1 MHLPV
6 FAAEALRLWL
16 IAVFSTCG
24 VAEDQ
29 AALTSGHLVRANLR
43 GVETHGMLRVPAYV
57 KMLRAGATNTSPRM
71 TCEDRG
77 GMLVVDA
84 DGALGQV
91 GGSFALR
98 QAIAT
103 GKTRGLVGVS
113 IRNVGHLGAL
123 GLFLEEA
130 AVAGFAGMM
139 MQNGPPIMGLPGSA
153 RSAIGNNPLAFSAPV
168 RGGPP
173 LVFDMA
179 ASEVAFGRI
188 MDHARTG
195 TPLQPGWALDSA
207 GRPTTDATAALRG
220 MLLPAGGYKGIG
232 LAMLVETFAGSLTG
246 LHAAAS
252 VAPGQQLPSRFGAML
267 LLVNPDIVVG
277 REIFDTHLGEWL
289 AHYKGS
295 SGEARYPGEK
305 TAQLEGE
312 RAAAGIPL
320 PDAVV
325 TDLRRTGSE
334 VGVPMPGPLA

>member
-1 MHLPV
+1 LPV
-6 FAAEALRLWL
+6 FAAQALREWL
-16 IAVFSTCG
+16 TAVFSAFG
-24 VAEDQ
+24 VPADA
-29 AALTSGHLVRANLR
+29 AALTASHLVRANLR
-43 GVETHGMLRVPAYV
+43 GVDTHGMLRVASYV
-57 KMLRAGATNTSPRM
+57 KMLRAGATNATPRL

-77 GMLVVDA
+77 GMLVVDC

-98 QAIAT
+98 QALAA
-103 GKTRGLVGVS
+103 GETRALVGVS

-130 AVAGFAGMM
+130 AAAGFVGMM
-139 MQNGPPIMGLPGSA
+139 MQNGPPIMGLPGSDH
-153 RSAIGNNPLAFSAPV
+153 SAIGNNPFAFSAPV

-195 TPLQPGWALDSA
+195 APLQPGWALDGA
-207 GRPTTDATAALRG
+207 GRPTTDAKEALRG

-252 VAPGQQLPSRFGAML
+252 IAPGQQLPSRFGGML
-267 LLVNPDIVVG
+267 LLVNPAIVIG
-277 REIFDTHLGEWL
+277 RDVFDAHLAEWL
-289 AHYKGS
+289 SRYKGS

-305 TAQLEGE
+305 TARLESE
-312 RAAAGIPL
+312 RAEAGIPL

-325 TDLRRTGSE
+325 ADLGRIGGE
-334 VGVPMPGPLA
+334 VGAPMPSPLS